1 MPDENLTVIQP
12 PDLFATIQKG
22 YYGYDM
28 ADDNDDNPTV
38 KSLAYQSQNA
48 NVRRCFDFYTG
59 SSAWVTGED
68 LDTTSDRATEY
79 LPIMPAET
87 SAEWMFRVK
96 RTLFINFFKPAVRT
110 VAALLTSWQFS
121 ETVPDVILAT
131 AKNFD
136 KRGTSI
142 KAFSLEADRVA
153 LRDGFVGVLTSYPDF
168 GEIPNRAVES
178 QLDLRPYSILI
189 PRADIDIKAFEY
201 AADGSVLLK
210 HVTIDR
216 SECINEGRY
225 KQAIAS
231 LIWEYEL
238 IVNPET
244 GSHMVTRTILQITKD
259 EKNKTKILVLSAGK
273 LLIDVK
279 GKPLDQIPLV
289 LYSLTDPTPWGS
301 MPPLLDLQQ
310 KNRTYYQVF
319 SDWLATVR
327 KMQPTPVCEHM
338 DFIPENMPP
347 LSTGGASVIN
357 AVYPAKLYYLQADGA
372 STAPMIQALD
382 RLEAS
387 IKETVFSFL
396 GESLVAQ
403 TATES
408 VIKATQNKAGLEEF
422 KINKESCWEQIFSHW
437 ALWMGEDVKGDY
449 GTIDLDLSFMLAP
462 ANVDLIR
469 VVFENVSRGM
479 TEEAA
484 TEILHRINF
493 LPKDQKITAIA
504 LPVEPT
510 LNQTSEVPDAN
521 MDSK

>member
-1 MPDENLTVIQP
+1 MPDEILQVIQP
-12 PDLFATIQKG
+12 SELSATIRSG
-22 YYGYDM
+22 YYGYDLTN
-28 ADDNDDNPTV
+28 DDDNPTV
-38 KSLAYQSQNA
+38 KSLAWQSQSA

-59 SSAWVTGED
+59 SSAWITGEN
-68 LDTTSDRATEY
+68 LDNPSDRATEY

-87 SAEWMFRVK
+87 GAEWTFRVK
-96 RTLFINFFKPAVRT
+96 RTLFINFFKPAVKI

-121 ETVPDVILAT
+121 ESVPAVILST
-131 AKNFD
+131 VKNFD

-201 AADGSVLLK
+201 ANDGSVLLK

-225 KQAIAS
+225 KQAIAN

-244 GSHMVTRTILQITKD
+244 GAHMVMRTILQITKD
-259 EKNKTKILVLSAGK
+259 KDNKTKINVLKKGK

-301 MPPLLDLQQ
+301 MPPLMDLQQ

-327 KMQPTPVCEHM
+327 KMQPTPVREYI
-338 DFIPENMPP
+338 DFIPDDRPP
-347 LSTGGASVIN
+347 LTTGGASVIDV
-357 AVYPAKLYYLQADGA
+357 VYPAKLYYLQADAA
-372 STAPMIQALD
+372 STAPMIEALD

-396 GESLVAQ
+396 GESLVEQ

-422 KINKESCWEQIFSHW
+422 KVNKESCWEQIFSHW

-449 GTIDLDLSFMLAP
+449 GTIDIDLSFMLAP

-469 VVFENVSRGM
+469 VVFENISRGM
-479 TEEAA
+479 TDEAA

-504 LPVEPT
+504 PPVESVLNPT
-510 LNQTSEVPDAN
+510 KEVT
-521 MDSK
+521 